1 MATATK
7 AETSRERLEAKRD
20 ALVLRRAELVELI
33 DQSPASIAQLRMR
46 YFHSEAPAD
55 QRKLQAAQKAQEAA
69 EAELVEVDESVLI
82 VDRLLSEFLAEEAE
96 RARAALEAKLGE
108 LRADQADAFAKCGVL
123 FAELYRAW
131 REFAASEETL
141 QSAWWVAPSREGVQP
156 GHLLDPTPV
165 TFQAFLGVL
174 YRAALRR
181 DDIGYQVLE
190 RVTHLVPDLGRDVA
204 VELSGQG
211 TQSLRAF

>member
-1 MATATK
+1 
-7 AETSRERLEAKRD
+7 
-20 ALVLRRAELVELI
+20 
-33 DQSPASIAQLRMR
+33 
-46 YFHSEAPAD
+46 
-55 QRKLQAAQKAQEAA
+55 
-69 EAELVEVDESVLI
+69 
-82 VDRLLSEFLAEEAE
+82 
-96 RARAALEAKLGE
+96 

-123 FAELYRAW
+123 FAEPYRAW

>member
-1 MATATK
+1 
-7 AETSRERLEAKRD
+7 
-20 ALVLRRAELVELI
+20 
-33 DQSPASIAQLRMR
+33 
-46 YFHSEAPAD
+46 
-55 QRKLQAAQKAQEAA
+55 LQQAQKAQEAA
-69 EAELVEVDESVLI
+69 EAELVEADESVVI

-96 RARAALEAKLGE
+96 KARAALEAKLGE
-108 LRADQADAFAKCGVL
+108 LRTDQADAFAKCGVL

-131 REFAASEETL
+131 QEFASSEEAL

-156 GHLLDPTPV
+156 GHLLDTTPV

-190 RVTHLVPDLGRDVA
+190 RVTQLVPDLGRDVA

-211 TQSLRAF
+211 TQSLSSF